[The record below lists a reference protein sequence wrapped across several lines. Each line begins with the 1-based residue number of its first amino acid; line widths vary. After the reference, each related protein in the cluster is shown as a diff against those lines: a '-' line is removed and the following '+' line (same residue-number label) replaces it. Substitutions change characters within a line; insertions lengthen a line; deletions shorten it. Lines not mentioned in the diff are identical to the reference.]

1 MHTGTVYRST
11 GSWYTVK
18 SDAQFYDCR
27 IKGRLRI
34 AGIKSTNP
42 VAVGDR
48 VNFELDASAPNQG
61 IIYEVE
67 DRRNYLVR
75 KSVNLS
81 KQTHILAANI
91 DQLFLMVTL
100 DNPPTHLPFIDRFLV
115 TAEAYGIQVVL
126 VFNKADTYDDIQK
139 ETLQERMA
147 LYTKIGYPCL
157 LISAKNKQGIEE
169 VRTRM
174 QDKVS
179 IIAGHSGAGKSTLVN
194 ALDPTLELATA
205 EISEQH
211 QQGQHTTTFAQM
223 YDLEGH
229 IKLIDTPGIK
239 GFGVVEMSA
248 QELGDFFPEIFTLKS
263 QCKYHN
269 CLHVQEPQ
277 CAVRKAVED
286 HQIAPSRYQSY
297 LQLLEE
303 DTTYR

>member
-115 TAEAYGIQVVL
+115 TAEAYGVQVVL

-223 YDLEGH
+223 YDLEGQ

>member
-115 TAEAYGIQVVL
+115 TAEAYGVQVVL

-139 ETLQERMA
+139 ETLQERMV

-223 YDLEGH
+223 YDLEGQ

>member
-115 TAEAYGIQVVL
+115 TVEAYGIQVVL

-223 YDLEGH
+223 YDLEGN